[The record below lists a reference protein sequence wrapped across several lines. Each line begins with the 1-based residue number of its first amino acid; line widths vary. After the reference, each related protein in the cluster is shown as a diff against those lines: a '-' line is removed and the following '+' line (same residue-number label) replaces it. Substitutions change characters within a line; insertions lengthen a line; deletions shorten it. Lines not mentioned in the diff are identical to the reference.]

1 MTTWHPILA
10 AVELTPGHWQ
20 MVDQLGDIYGDI
32 QIVRRGGELGYRA
45 DWIKDDHRETVG
57 YYLSLKT
64 STWHVHAAYLRSH
77 GAPSRRSY
85 GA

>member
-10 AVELTPGHWQ
+10 AQELTPGHWQ
-20 MVDQLGDIYGDI
+20 MVDELGQVYGDI

-57 YYLSLKT
+57 YYLSLRA
-64 STWHVHAAYLRSH
+64 SAWYVHAAYLRSH
-77 GAPSRRSY
+77 GAPSRKSY